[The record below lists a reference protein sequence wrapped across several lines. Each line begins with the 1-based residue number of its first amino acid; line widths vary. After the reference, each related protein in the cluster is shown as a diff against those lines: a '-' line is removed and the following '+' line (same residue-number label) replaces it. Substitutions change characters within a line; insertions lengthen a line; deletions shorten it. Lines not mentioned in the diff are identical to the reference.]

1 MVVAVG
7 VLLGVG
13 ERVGDG
19 VAEAVGVAELV
30 GDGVGVFDGV
40 LLAVGDT
47 VGLALVALGVLVLVA
62 VTLAA
67 GVALA
72 VGVVLAVAVLVG
84 VPVAVPVAVLVAV
97 AELVGSGGMVLVGV
111 LVTVAVVVAVAVPVV
126 VGGAVAVGLGVGGM
140 TVRGGRYSRWPAWML
155 VELMQLAFK
164 IALTVVPKRKES
176 LNMFSPGRTVYN
188 SQSDG
193 GPQSTTG
200 TGVAAA
206 PGRYSAVTL
215 RTLSGVRQLASRIF
229 SSEIL

>member
-1 MVVAVG
+1 MGTVVAVG

-19 VAEAVGVAELV
+19 VAEAVDVAVLV

-47 VGLALVALGVLVLVA
+47 VGLAPGVLVLVA

-84 VPVAVPVAVLVAV
+84 VPVAVLVAVLVAV
-97 AELVGSGGMVLVGV
+97 AELVGSGGTVLVGV
-111 LVTVAVVVAVAVPVV
+111 LVTVAVAVAVPVV
-126 VGGAVAVGLGVGGM
+126 VGVAVAVGLGVGGM
-140 TVRGGRYSRWPAWML
+140 TARGGRYSRCPAWML

-164 IALTVVPKRKES
+164 MALTVVPKRKES

-188 SQSDG
+188 SQLDG

-206 PGRYSAVTL
+206 PGRYSAVAL
-215 RTLSGVRQLASRIF
+215 SMLSGFRQLASRIF